1 MRPNIALVGCGAI
14 ARAFYLPALAGLRS
28 VFGDVWLV
36 DPGEQ
41 ALSIAQSIVPGIRA
55 RQLADVNEQVHLVII
70 ATPNK
75 LHFDLALQA
84 LSRGANVLL
93 EKPFVIWPEDG
104 RILIEA
110 SANAD
115 RVIAI
120 NQTRRLF
127 PVAQALQR
135 CIKENEFGR
144 LKSIVHREGTKLIW
158 PFESGAG
165 FAKGAQRTGVIMD
178 FGVHVV
184 DFYDFVLGPKWTFV
198 SAVHDG
204 FSGPEG
210 LAEIELLANDATV
223 SIRLSRYYPQEN
235 VARLLFERAEV
246 CMDVYGSNMYTV
258 RWNSGT
264 TKAIRIPEAAVDFSG
279 YGRLLLLNFL
289 AAAEKRERAICDA
302 VASLPVINV
311 LDETYR
317 QSRHYPNQ
325 VGYV

>member
-1 MRPNIALVGCGAI
+1 MRPNIVLVGCGAI
-14 ARAFYLPALAGLRS
+14 ARTFYLPALASLRS
-28 VFGDVWLV
+28 LFGDVWLV
-36 DPGEQ
+36 DPSEH
-41 ALSIAQSIVPGIRA
+41 ALSIAQSIVSGKGA
-55 RQLADVNEQVHLVII
+55 KWLKDVNEPIDLVII

-75 LHFDLALQA
+75 LHFDLALEA
-84 LSRGANVLL
+84 LSRGAHVLL
-93 EKPFVIWPEDG
+93 EKPFVIWPEQG
-104 RILIEA
+104 RVLIDAYA
-110 SANAD
+110 SAD

-127 PVAQALQR
+127 PVAEALRR
-135 CIKENEFGR
+135 CIEEDKFGR
-144 LKSIVHREGTKLIW
+144 LKSIVHREGTKLVW

-165 FAKGAQRTGVIMD
+165 FAKDAQRTGVIMD

-184 DFYDFVLGPKWTFV
+184 DFYHFVLGPNWTFA
-198 SAVHDG
+198 SSVHDG
-204 FSGPEG
+204 FRGPEG

-246 CMDVYGSNMYTV
+246 CMDVYGSNAYTV
-258 RWNSGT
+258 RWNSGRT
-264 TKAIRIPEAAVDFSG
+264 EVVRIPEAAVDFPD

-289 AAAEKRERAICDA
+289 AAAEKREPAVCDA
-302 VASLPVINV
+302 VASLPVIDV

-317 QSRHYPNQ
+317 QSRHYPMQ